1 LINPHKP
8 AKLIEKLSKEISI
21 TGVME
26 RSRFWDNIVDM
37 KAICRL
43 ILMYNRLIDRK
54 RKLHEYY

>member
-1 LINPHKP
+1 LINHHKP

-37 KAICRL
+37 NAICRL

-54 RKLHEYY
+54 GKLHEYY